1 MCAVLQALEDP
12 TAQLH
17 VSDARAKRDDMAQS
31 SDALRGS
38 ASAAGSLAPSPSSEA
53 ADRPGV
59 LYAFIVLDT
68 AGANSILEMQT
79 VSFVDGKP
87 VFSQYVDSFPFPLY
101 IVLRDIGARGW
112 RGAPP
117 PPRSGA
123 SQGIARACWCCQ
135 PRVVVG
141 AA

>member
-1 MCAVLQALEDP
+1 MLAHRLP
-12 TAQLH
+12 N
-17 VSDARAKRDDMAQS
+17 SARVPP
-31 SDALRGS
+31 
-38 ASAAGSLAPSPSSEA
+38 SAARRFHEKGTLRAAVRAA